1 MAVSGTYNFNL
12 DIDEVIQEATE
23 MIGGESTLGQEAAS
37 ARRSINLMLKDWQ
50 NRGILVWT
58 TSVSSQTVTA
68 SVTSYSLSSSTIDT
82 LEVVLSR
89 DNTDTRLERIT
100 SEEYLLIP
108 NKTQTGRPSQYSI
121 RRERDNPV
129 LSLWPLPD
137 NSTDVLKMEIVS
149 ETQDTNKSA
158 IQNADVPKRFL
169 PCLTMGLAYY
179 MSLKR
184 PLVQE
189 GRISLLKANY
199 EELLARAMEE
209 DRQRASMHLV
219 PRLRYV

>member
-23 MIGGESTLGQEAAS
+23 MIGGENTLGHEPAS

-50 NRGILVWT
+50 NRGVMLWT
-58 TSVSSQTVTA
+58 TSTSSFTVAASTA
-68 SVTSYSLSSSTIDT
+68 SYSLDSSTIDA
-82 LEVVLSR
+82 LEVVYSK
-89 DNTDTRLERIT
+89 DSTDTQLERIT

-129 LSLWPLPD
+129 LRLWPLPD
-137 NSTDVLKMEIVS
+137 NSSDSVKLEIFR
-149 ETQDTNKSA
+149 ELQDINKSA
-158 IQNADVPKRFL
+158 TQNADVPKRFL

-179 MSLKR
+179 MSMKR
-184 PLVQE
+184 PLIAPD
-189 GRISLLKANY
+189 RIQMLKANY
-199 EELLARAMEE
+199 EELLMRAMEE
-209 DRQRASMHLV
+209 DRQRASMRIV
-219 PRLRYV
+219 PKIGYV

>member
-23 MIGGESTLGQEAAS
+23 MIGGESTLGHEPAS

-50 NRGILVWT
+50 NRGVMLWT
-58 TSVSSQTVTA
+58 TSTSSFTVAASTA
-68 SVTSYSLSSSTIDT
+68 SYSLDSSTIDA
-82 LEVVLSR
+82 LEVVYSK
-89 DNTDTRLERIT
+89 DNTDTQLERIT

-129 LSLWPLPD
+129 LRLWPLPD
-137 NSTDVLKMEIVS
+137 NSSDSVKLEIFR
-149 ETQDTNKSA
+149 ELQDINKSA
-158 IQNADVPKRFL
+158 TQNADIPKRFL

-179 MSLKR
+179 MSMKR
-184 PLVQE
+184 PLVAPD
-189 GRISLLKANY
+189 RIQMLKANY
-199 EELLARAMEE
+199 EELLMRAMEE
-209 DRQRASMHLV
+209 DRQRASMHIV
-219 PRLRYV
+219 PKLGYI

>member
-23 MIGGESTLGQEAAS
+23 MIGGESTLGHEPAS

-50 NRGILVWT
+50 NRGVMLWT
-58 TSVSSQTVTA
+58 TSTSSFTVAASTA
-68 SVTSYSLSSSTIDT
+68 SYSLDSSTIDA
-82 LEVVLSR
+82 LEVVYSK
-89 DNTDTRLERIT
+89 DNTDTQLERIT

-129 LSLWPLPD
+129 LRLWPLPD
-137 NSTDVLKMEIVS
+137 NSSDSVKLEIFR
-149 ETQDTNKSA
+149 ELQDIDKSA
-158 IQNADVPKRFL
+158 TQNADIPKRFL

-179 MSLKR
+179 MSMKR
-184 PLVQE
+184 PLVAPD
-189 GRISLLKANY
+189 RIQMLKANY
-199 EELLARAMEE
+199 EELLMRAMEE
-209 DRQRASMHLV
+209 DRQRASMHIV
-219 PRLRYV
+219 PKLGYI